1 MTEVELCLHLFSM
14 VKSGE
19 ESSEEV
25 QPVSLWT
32 GGLRLWERPC
42 EGEGGFSMKLSLA

>member
-14 VKSGE
+14 TKPGE
-19 ESSEEV
+19 ESSVEV
-25 QPVSLWT
+25 QPVSLWR

-42 EGEGGFSMKLSLA
+42 GGGGEGTSA